1 MDSESQTN
9 INSIGQIG
17 EPSSQPWESFME
29 TSTPIN
35 EDINWGTNQE
45 LDTKPLISSQENITW
60 NRYELKPKKE
70 RKLLYFLLWVLTGI
84 LLCLCYS
91 VLLNNNW
98 ISNSISDT
106 INSLSNKMGTLS
118 NTVNNVV
125 VDKSKLSWTYST
137 DNSQYVI
144 DFNKDWTLRWTE
156 KFIWWGIFGDQTSF
170 FAWTYKYENNV
181 YILYVEWWMM
191 AMNTVF
197 TATPQPDWSLRI
209 VWWSVHNELFKKR
222 S

>member
-9 INSIGQIG
+9 INSIGQVG

-35 EDINWGTNQE
+35 EDINLGTNQE

-70 RKLLYFLLWVLTGI
+70 RKLLYFLLWVLIGI

-98 ISNSISDT
+98 ISN
-106 INSLSNKMGTLS
+106 
-118 NTVNNVV
+118 
-125 VDKSKLSWTYST
+125 
-137 DNSQYVI
+137 
-144 DFNKDWTLRWTE
+144 
-156 KFIWWGIFGDQTSF
+156 
-170 FAWTYKYENNV
+170 
-181 YILYVEWWMM
+181 
-191 AMNTVF
+191 
-197 TATPQPDWSLRI
+197 
-209 VWWSVHNELFKKR
+209 
-222 S
+222 